1 MSNLPDNEE
10 GRLYKRLA
18 ISRGDLYD
26 ALVFAN
32 TLKRQGLH
40 VDIDELESDE
50 FASSD
55 DYMLLR
61 AVAIAIVV
69 TYSRP
74 FGHNYGEDA
83 RSTIPDSYLDCFTER
98 QMELHRK
105 VLQRRNR
112 EYAHSD
118 GSRYEVRAV
127 QGLPPSVFLPKDF
140 FLIEDLDEL
149 IRMIEKLIEQIES
162 DCLDLADKFG
172 EPPPSLSKLST

>member
-1 MSNLPDNEE
+1 MSNLPDSEE

-18 ISRGDLYD
+18 ISREDLYD
-26 ALVFAN
+26 ALVFAK

-40 VDIDELESDE
+40 VSIDELEREE
-50 FASSD
+50 FANSD
-55 DYMLLR
+55 DYVLLR
-61 AVAIAIVV
+61 AGAIAIVV

-83 RSTIPDSYLDCFTER
+83 RSTIPDSYLSCFTDK

-127 QGLPPSVFLPKDF
+127 QDLPPSVFLPKDF

-149 IRMIEKLIEQIES
+149 IRMMEKLIKQIES
-162 DCLDLADKFG
+162 DCLDLADEFG
-172 EPPPSLSKLST
+172 DPPPSAPKVFT